1 MSASDTSDVDQNRS
15 FLFNMKPYNTGDT
28 ERDTVYLHEG
38 MRLDFH
44 LDPVLDPEDGDIR
57 VEVRDAKNYFW
68 NVWATKADREP
79 SHRLQS
85 DPIRI
90 GINVELGTT
99 NLTISFVDPVT
110 GARTNLT

>member
-1 MSASDTSDVDQNRS
+1 MRSSDTIDVDQSRS
-15 FLFNMKPYNTGDT
+15 LLFNMKPYNTGGT

-38 MRLDFH
+38 MHLDFH
-44 LDPVLDPEDGDIR
+44 LDPVLDPEGSDLR
-57 VEVRDAKNYFW
+57 VEVRDSKNYFW
-68 NVWATKADREP
+68 NVWATKTDTEP

-85 DPIRI
+85 DPIRT
-90 GINVELGTT
+90 GKNVELGTS